1 MKIKNKLTLI
11 FTLII
16 AVILICLNLYIYIL
30 SSSFTKNNF
39 YNQLKDR
46 AIVTATVFLEADEE
60 SSAIIKSFQK
70 KYLSTLP
77 NEIIRIYTE
86 QNKPAF
92 INSSDTISFDNSFIN
107 AVRKKKEYREEK
119 GDRQTLGIY
128 YQDNQGNFVIIASA
142 VDETGIR
149 NLYQLQKVLLIG
161 FLISIVVVFFAGRYF
176 TKLMFKPISDIAL
189 QANKISET
197 NLHLRLNEG
206 NKKDELAELSVT
218 INRMLHRLENAFEL
232 QKNFVANASHELR
245 TPLTSII
252 GNIDVTLSKVRTIEE
267 YEAVLASIMEEAE
280 KLHKVTDGLLNLTQS
295 NVDFSN
301 LRKED
306 IRLDELLIEIKDEMH
321 VKRPGSNVEIIFREM
336 PDTPF
341 SLIIPGDRNLLET
354 AILNI
359 IDNACKFSNNK
370 KVVAALLLP
379 ENNITIKISDSGI
392 GIAENELPH
401 VTETFYRANN
411 ARTYSGSGIGLA
423 LADKIIKLHGGK
435 FTITSELNK
444 GTEVSVSFPRMNLND

>member
-16 AVILICLNLYIYIL
+16 AIILLCLNLYIYIL
-30 SSSFTKNNF
+30 SSSFTRNNF

-60 SSAIIKSFQK
+60 SSAIIQSFQK
-70 KYLSTLP
+70 KYLRSLP
-77 NEIIRIYTE
+77 DEIIRIYTE
-86 QNKPAF
+86 KNKPAF
-92 INSSDTISFDNSFIN
+92 IDSSDTISFDNSFIN
-107 AVRKKKEYREEK
+107 AVRKSKEYREEN

-161 FLISIVVVFFAGRYF
+161 FLLSIVAVFFAGRYF
-176 TKLMFKPISDIAL
+176 TKLMFKPVTDIAS

-197 NLHLRLNEG
+197 NLHLRLDEG

-232 QKNFVANASHELR
+232 QKNFVSNASHELR
-245 TPLTSII
+245 NPLTSII
-252 GNIDVTLSKVRTIEE
+252 GNIEVTLTKARTAKE
-267 YEAVLASIMEEAE
+267 YEAVLNSILEEAE
-280 KLHKVTDGLLNLTQS
+280 KLQKVTNGLLNLAQS
-295 NVDFSN
+295 NLDFSN
-301 LRKED
+301 LHKEE
-306 IRLDELLIEIKDEMH
+306 IRLDELLIEIKDEIH
-321 VKRPGSNVEIIFREM
+321 IKRLGSSVEIIFPEM
-336 PDTPF
+336 PENPSALTI
-341 SLIIPGDRNLLET
+341 SGDKNLLET

-359 IDNACKFSNNK
+359 MDNGCKFSDNK
-370 KVVAALLLP
+370 KVIAALLLQ

-392 GIAENELPH
+392 GITENELPH
-401 VTETFYRANN
+401 ITETFYRTDN

-435 FTITSELNK
+435 LTITSKLNK
-444 GTEVSVSFPRMNLND
+444 GTEVTASFPHE

>member
-16 AVILICLNLYIYIL
+16 AIILLCLNLYIYIL
-30 SSSFTKNNF
+30 SSSFTRNNF

-60 SSAIIKSFQK
+60 SSAIIQSFQK
-70 KYLSTLP
+70 KYLRSLP
-77 NEIIRIYTE
+77 DEIIRIYTE
-86 QNKPAF
+86 KNKPAF
-92 INSSDTISFDNSFIN
+92 IDSSDTISFDNSLIN
-107 AVRKKKEYREEK
+107 AVRKSKEYREEN

-161 FLISIVVVFFAGRYF
+161 FLLSIVVVFFAGRYF
-176 TKLMFKPISDIAL
+176 TKLMFKPVTDIAS

-197 NLHLRLNEG
+197 NLHLRLDEG

-232 QKNFVANASHELR
+232 QKNFVSNASHELR
-245 TPLTSII
+245 NPLTSII
-252 GNIDVTLSKVRTIEE
+252 GNIEVTLTKARTAKE
-267 YEAVLASIMEEAE
+267 YEAVLNSILEEAE
-280 KLHKVTDGLLNLTQS
+280 KLQKVTNGLLNLAQS
-295 NVDFSN
+295 NLDFSN
-301 LRKED
+301 LHKEE
-306 IRLDELLIEIKDEMH
+306 IRLDELLIEIKDEIH
-321 VKRPGSNVEIIFREM
+321 IKRLGSSVEIIFPEM
-336 PDTPF
+336 PENPSALTI
-341 SLIIPGDRNLLET
+341 SGDKNLLET

-359 IDNACKFSNNK
+359 MDNGCKFSDNK
-370 KVVAALLLP
+370 KVIAALLLQ

-392 GIAENELPH
+392 GITENELPH
-401 VTETFYRANN
+401 ITETFYRTDN

-435 FTITSELNK
+435 LTITSKLNK
-444 GTEVSVSFPRMNLND
+444 GTEVTASFPHE

>member
-16 AVILICLNLYIYIL
+16 AIILLCLNLYIYIL
-30 SSSFTKNNF
+30 SSSFTRNNF

-60 SSAIIKSFQK
+60 SSAIIQSFQK
-70 KYLSTLP
+70 KYLRSLP
-77 NEIIRIYTE
+77 DEIIRIYTE
-86 QNKPAF
+86 KNKPAF
-92 INSSDTISFDNSFIN
+92 IDSSDTISFDNSFIN
-107 AVRKKKEYREEK
+107 AVRKSKEYREEN

-161 FLISIVVVFFAGRYF
+161 FLLSIVVVFFAGRYF
-176 TKLMFKPISDIAL
+176 TKLMFKPVTDIAS

-197 NLHLRLNEG
+197 NLHLRLDEG

-232 QKNFVANASHELR
+232 QKNFVSNASHELR
-245 TPLTSII
+245 NPLTSII
-252 GNIDVTLSKVRTIEE
+252 GNIEVTLTKARTAKE
-267 YEAVLASIMEEAE
+267 YEAVLNSILEEAE
-280 KLHKVTDGLLNLTQS
+280 KLQKVTNGLLNLAQS
-295 NVDFSN
+295 NLDFSN
-301 LRKED
+301 LHKEE
-306 IRLDELLIEIKDEMH
+306 IRLDELLIEIKDEIH
-321 VKRPGSNVEIIFREM
+321 IKRLGSSVEIIFPEM
-336 PDTPF
+336 PENPSALTI
-341 SLIIPGDRNLLET
+341 SGDKNLLET

-359 IDNACKFSNNK
+359 MDNGCKFSDNK
-370 KVVAALLLP
+370 KVIAALLLQ

-392 GIAENELPH
+392 GITENELPH
-401 VTETFYRANN
+401 ITETFYRTDN

-435 FTITSELNK
+435 LTITSKLNK
-444 GTEVSVSFPRMNLND
+444 GTEVTASFPHE